1 MILYLRRIFSALMRL
16 ISLLLFLALPLGAED
31 TVQSAP
37 WTFADYERFNSA
49 GFRLHPPVLKVMDR
63 AKLDVGLLNAAIFFV
78 TNTEREKH
86 GLPMFQT
93 SRALTA
99 CAYEHSRDMALENFF
114 SHENPNDPS
123 KRTAWQRME
132 AATSSAPVA
141 LDMPS
146 ELPGGWR
153 LAGANARLVPQ
164 LDLATQDD
172 PMANGDLEAGKGSF
186 SLALGLNSTAGS
198 YLSAVLRYRFRIEG
212 SCVRLIGYDRLQTH
226 RATLD
231 TQDLSVNFL
240 TGGVLHTSG
249 NAQGDTTKQ
258 RRARLAANPRRC
270 LPDLDSAVSFAPLGE
285 PR

>member
-1 MILYLRRIFSALMRL
+1 MRL

-132 AATSSAPVA
+132 AKGLKSGERAENIAMRTTNGLTYLAFADEMVKLWMNS
-141 LDMPS
+141 
-146 ELPGGWR
+146 PGHR
-153 LAGANARLVPQ
+153 ANILNRNLLFLGCGVHACTCPKFHVY
-164 LDLATQDD
+164 ATQNF
-172 PMANGDLEAGKGSF
+172 A
-186 SLALGLNSTAGS
+186 
-198 YLSAVLRYRFRIEG
+198 
-212 SCVRLIGYDRLQTH
+212 
-226 RATLD
+226 
-231 TQDLSVNFL
+231 SV
-240 TGGVLHTSG
+240 V
-249 NAQGDTTKQ
+249 
-258 RRARLAANPRRC
+258 P
-270 LPDLDSAVSFAPLGE
+270 
-285 PR
+285 